1 MRPAGVEESM
11 PSVTDTRVTPRS
23 VSFFTVCRMW
33 SMLRP
38 RRSSFHTTT
47 VSPSRT
53 YSSSAARPGR
63 SSRAPDIKSE
73 NTWVTPAAA
82 SASFC

>member
-1 MRPAGVEESM
+1 MRPVGVDESM

-23 VSFFTVCRMW
+23 LSALTVSKMCNV
-33 SMLRP
+33 LRP

-53 YSSSAARPGR
+53 YSIGAAKP
-63 SSRAPDIKSE
+63 RAPDMVSE
-73 NTWVTPAAA
+73 NVFVTPAASRA
-82 SASFC
+82 AFC